1 MKCPLS
7 FHLFWSETIKC
18 HKSDSTY
25 LVAVDGT
32 ECSYNALRR
41 AFECSNGADR
51 VIAVHFPASMER
63 LEVELMIFGPN
74 NLGAEMQ
81 RLKTRVEK
89 NKRETV
95 EQISETAA
103 QIKDEYVA
111 KHKGMEGLQFEI
123 KIGDPSPSAKH
134 DIVRACHDFKAD
146 SLFLG
151 SRGSAHSF
159 REKVQKTIIEHVGS
173 VPDYC
178 VHNAPCDVMVVKPAE
193 F

>member
-1 MKCPLS
+1 M
-7 FHLFWSETIKC
+7 
-18 HKSDSTY
+18 
-25 LVAVDGT
+25 AVDGT
-32 ECSYNALRR
+32 EWAYNALRR

-74 NLGAEMQ
+74 NLGPEMNK
-81 RLKTRVEK
+81 LKSEMEK
-89 NKRETV
+89 TKRDTV
-95 EQISETAA
+95 QQITETATK
-103 QIKDEYVA
+103 IRDEYV
-111 KHKGMEGLQFEI
+111 KEHEGMEGLQFEI

-134 DIVRACHDFKAD
+134 DIVRACYDFKAD

-151 SRGSAHSF
+151 SKGMAHNW
-159 REKVQKTIIEHVGS
+159 REKVEKTIIDHVGA

-193 F
+193 Y